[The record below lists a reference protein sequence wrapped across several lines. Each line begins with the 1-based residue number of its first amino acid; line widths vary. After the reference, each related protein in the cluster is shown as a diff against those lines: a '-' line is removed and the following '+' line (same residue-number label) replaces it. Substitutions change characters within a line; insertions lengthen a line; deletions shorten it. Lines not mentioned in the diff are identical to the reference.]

1 MDVPWGMSGVA
12 LHLQPLKFEGA
23 EGGRRAQGDQYTR
36 TADRQSGGKVRCG
49 IGNVFRHRDRS
60 PRGRRVDGVK
70 LRPRVWTP
78 LTQECE
84 RRTRPLVP
92 LPPRSS
98 RIACVDPNPKHS
110 TLADTHATV
119 QTPGS
124 TCCKPFSPDVG
135 IAVKDRP
142 GLRRKRNVEPKP
154 KPKTSGLGASIL
166 GSGFGCAGRNS
177 GTKPVSGFL

>member
-1 MDVPWGMSGVA
+1 MNHHSNAHGGHSRVDVPWGMSGVA

-36 TADRQSGGKVRCG
+36 TADRQSVGKVRCG
-49 IGNVFRHRDRS
+49 IGDAFQHRDRS

-98 RIACVDPNPKHS
+98 RIARVDPNPKHS
-110 TLADTHATV
+110 TLADTHATA

-135 IAVKDRP
+135 IAVKDWP
-142 GLRRKRNVEPKP
+142 GQIP
-154 KPKTSGLGASIL
+154 
-166 GSGFGCAGRNS
+166 GFSFPFRFFFYATTR
-177 GTKPVSGFL
+177 TRLFWPALP